1 MKEFA
6 ALVCCL
12 LLLGANAQAQQC
24 NALTPTI
31 SGTAA
36 GETING
42 TAGDDVIDA
51 GGGNDIVNGMGGNDT
66 ICGGEG
72 NDQLGGGDGDDQVF
86 GGAGDDMLF
95 GDADDDV
102 LEGGAGIDS
111 CDGTTGVDSAAS
123 SCESVVNVDVEIIP
137 VTLFADDGTPLDGE
151 LYRPFDDAGPGIG
164 VRKLAVV
171 VSHGAM
177 GSFANSVPKLWGLYG
192 APRGFTVLALNR
204 RDWGSTGGGGA
215 VLFEP
220 TTLDIGPGVNLL
232 SAIGIDEV
240 FVTGHSQGTQN
251 AALYPILSGDQ
262 RVSAVGLY
270 GTVADGRA
278 TARDLLFSA
287 CPIICYDDNVVL
299 AQQLVAGGQ
308 GDVVIGW
315 DTIFGQQVFR
325 SPNNFLSF
333 WGPDS
338 LSVVV
343 REITNLQ
350 IPALLMLTTGD
361 GFTPA
366 IMSQQVLNAG
376 LAAGTDV
383 TFTSLPQPPG
393 YIVGA
398 QGGNAHGFVATERAM
413 VAETMAWLTPRVLAM
428 SETAVGLQFPQ
439 RQPDGNYSPVADAG
453 PDASSPALGPDVT
466 LDATNSVDVD
476 GQIDVYAWMQLS
488 GDPVDLDDL
497 TSATP
502 SFPPPATPQ
511 TMSFQVTVTDD
522 DNADATSTVDITI
535 LNRVGDGNGDGVVD
549 YLDLN
554 EVFVRLNTPAD
565 EPYDPLDIDE
575 NGTINVLDL
584 RRLSFLCDAY
594 GCGFTW

>member
-1 MKEFA
+1 MKEYA
-6 ALVCCL
+6 PLVCCL

-51 GGGNDIVNGMGGNDT
+51 GAGNDIVNGMGGNDT

-72 NDQLGGGDGDDQVF
+72 EDELGGGDGDDQVF

-102 LEGGAGIDS
+102 LEGGAGNDS
-111 CDGTTGVDSAAS
+111 CDGTTGVDSAAA

-137 VTLFADDGTPLDGE
+137 VTLFAEDGTPLDGE

-177 GSFANSVPKLWGLYG
+177 GSFASSVPKLWGLYG

-204 RDWGSTGGGGA
+204 RDWGPTAGGGT
-215 VLFEP
+215 VLFED

-232 SAIGIDEV
+232 SAVGFDEV

-251 AALYPILSGDQ
+251 AGIYPTLAGDP
-262 RVSAVGLY
+262 RVSAVATWGA
-270 GTVADGRA
+270 VADGRA

-287 CPIICYDDNVVL
+287 CPFFCYADNVVL
-299 AQQLVAGGQ
+299 AEQLVVDGE
-308 GDVVIGW
+308 GDIVIPW
-315 DTIFGQQVFR
+315 ETIFGQPVFR

-338 LSVVV
+338 LSVLV
-343 REITNLQ
+343 REIPKLD
-350 IPALLMLTTGD
+350 IPVLLMITEGD
-361 GFTPA
+361 NFTPA
-366 IMSQQVLNAG
+366 RFSRQILTEALNAG
-376 LAAGTDV
+376 VDA
-383 TFTSLPQPPG
+383 TFTTLPQPVG
-393 YIVGA
+393 YIAGA

-413 VAETMAWLTPRVLAM
+413 VAETISWLQPRVLAT
-428 SETAVGLQFPQ
+428 SESAVGLQFPQ
-439 RQPDGNYSPVADAG
+439 QQPDGNYSPVADAG
-453 PDASSPALGPDVT
+453 PDAASPALGPDVL

-476 GQIDVYAWMQLS
+476 GQIDVYMWMQLA
-488 GDPVDLDDL
+488 GDPVDFDSM

-502 SFPPPATPQ
+502 SFAPPATPQ

-522 DNADATSTVDITI
+522 DDAEATSTVEITI

-554 EVFVRLNTPAD
+554 EVFLRLNMPAD
-565 EPYDPLDIDE
+565 TPYDPLDIDE

-584 RRLSFLCDAY
+584 RRLSFLCDEPI
-594 GCGFTW
+594 CGFTW